1 MGIMLYKMSV
11 QGGKGMEGL
20 FVVINILVLLAFI
33 GLLIWMQ
40 KKHFSFT
47 KRVFTGLGVGIVLG
61 AILQAIYGA
70 ESDVLTNTT
79 EWYSIVGS
87 GYIKLLMMIV
97 IPLVMVSI
105 IQSIINLE
113 KTSQLGK
120 MSGWIIG
127 ILIGTTMIAALVG
140 IGTAVVFDLNADQI
154 DMGQAE
160 TERGSVLETTLSEVE
175 DQSTPERILSFIP
188 SNIFLDMTG
197 ERPTSVIAVVIFSMI
212 VGIAVL
218 GVRRKS
224 PEQAEIFTK
233 IINSIY
239 AVVMR
244 IVTLILRLTPFGI
257 LALMANTVASTN
269 VAGILQLGKFVL
281 ASYVAIIIMFI
292 IHFLL
297 VSVFGLNPFR
307 FVQKVLPV
315 LLFAF
320 TSRSSAGTIP
330 LNIETQKNALGVEQ
344 GIANMAASFGAT
356 MGQNGCAGIYPA
368 MLAVM
373 IAPSVGMDPLSL
385 SFIVPLVLIIGVSSF
400 GIAGVGGGATF
411 AALIV
416 LSSMN
421 MPVALAGI
429 LISIEALID
438 MGRTALNVNGSMVSG
453 TLTSRILKNF
463 DSEKFHDKEAVGT
476 KTML

>member
-1 MGIMLYKMSV
+1 MD
-11 QGGKGMEGL
+11 GL
-20 FVVINILVLLAFI
+20 FIITNIAILVAII

-40 KKHFSFT
+40 RKHFSFT
-47 KRVFTGLGVGIVLG
+47 KRVFTGLGLGILLG
-61 AILQAIYGA
+61 AFLQLVYGVESNILQ
-70 ESDVLTNTT
+70 VTT
-79 EWYSIVGS
+79 EWFSIVGS
-87 GYIKLLMMIV
+87 GYIRLLMMIV

-127 ILIGTTMIAALVG
+127 ILIGTTMVAALIG
-140 IGTAVVFDLNADQI
+140 IGTATVFDLNSDQI
-154 DMGQAE
+154 EMGQE
-160 TERGSVLETTLSEVE
+160 ESDRGSELESTLSDVDE
-175 DQSTPERILSFIP
+175 QSTPERILNFIP
-188 SNIFLDMTG
+188 SNVFLDMTG
-197 ERPTSVIAVVIFSMI
+197 DRPTSVIAIVIFSMI

-218 GVRRKS
+218 GLRRKNL
-224 PEQAEIFTK
+224 EQAETFTK
-233 IINSIY
+233 IVNAFY

-269 VAGILQLGKFVL
+269 MAGIIQLGKFII
-281 ASYVAIIIMFI
+281 ASYVAIFIMFI
-292 IHFLL
+292 IHFIL
-297 VSVFGLNPFR
+297 VTIFGLNPMKFI
-307 FVQKVLPV
+307 QKVTPV

-320 TSRSSAGTIP
+320 TSRSSAGSIP

-373 IAPSVGMDPLSL
+373 IAPSVGIDPLSFG
-385 SFIVPLVLIIGVSSF
+385 FIVQLVLIIGVSSF

-429 LISIEALID
+429 LISVEALID
-438 MGRTALNVNGSMVSG
+438 MGRTALNVNGSLVAG

-463 DSEKFHDKEAVGT
+463 NLEKFNDKTAIQTSKEI
-476 KTML
+476 

>member
-1 MGIMLYKMSV
+1 MDT
-11 QGGKGMEGL
+11 
-20 FVVINILVLLAFI
+20 ILVVLNIVVLLMII

-40 KKHFSFT
+40 KKHLSFT
-47 KRVFTGLGVGIVLG
+47 KRVFTGLGLGILLG
-61 AILQAIYGA
+61 AILQAVYGA
-70 ESDVLTNTT
+70 DSEILAETT
-79 EWYSIVGS
+79 GWFTIVGR
-87 GYIKLLMMIV
+87 GYVKLLMMIV

-120 MSGWIIG
+120 ISGWIIG
-127 ILIGTTMIAALVG
+127 ILISTTMIAALIG
-140 IGTAVVFDLNADQI
+140 IGSATIFHLDAEQI
-154 DMGQAE
+154 DIGQAE
-160 TERGSVLETTLSEVE
+160 MDRGTALETTLGDVE
-175 DQSTPERILSFIP
+175 QQSTPERILSFIP

-197 ERPTSVIAVVIFSMI
+197 ERPTSVISVVIFSMI

-218 GVRRKS
+218 GLRRKD
-224 PEQAEIFTK
+224 PEQAARFTD
-233 IINSIY
+233 IVNAVY

-269 VAGILQLGKFVL
+269 VAGILELGKFVL
-281 ASYVAIIIMFI
+281 ASYVALAVMFV
-292 IHFLL
+292 IHL
-297 VSVFGLNPFR
+297 VIVGVFGLNPIT
-307 FVQKVLPV
+307 FVKKVFPV
-315 LLFAF
+315 LMFAF

-330 LNIETQKNALGVEQ
+330 LNAETQKNSLGVEQ
-344 GIANMAASFGAT
+344 GIANMSASFGAT
-356 MGQNGCAGIYPA
+356 MGQNGCAGVYPA

-373 IAPSVGMDPLSL
+373 IAPSVGIDPLSVG
-385 SFIVPLVLIIGVSSF
+385 FIAQLVLIIGVSSF

-429 LISIEALID
+429 LISVEALID
-438 MGRTALNVNGSMVSG
+438 MGRTALNVNGSMLSG
-453 TLTSRILKNF
+453 TVTSRILKNF
-463 DSEKFHDKEAVGT
+463 DVDTFNDETAVET
-476 KTML
+476 KTAI